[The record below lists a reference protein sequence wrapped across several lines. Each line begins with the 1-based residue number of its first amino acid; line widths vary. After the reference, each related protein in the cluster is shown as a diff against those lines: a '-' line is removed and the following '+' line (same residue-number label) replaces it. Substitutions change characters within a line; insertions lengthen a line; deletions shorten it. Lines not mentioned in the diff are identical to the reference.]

1 MRSCGISVLVDGGP
15 RDDFDYYDKGRL
27 TAQADKLLA
36 LNEDLGGK
44 GVRYMVSN
52 EWGAAHVN
60 EVQSKAFPEA
70 YASGQLKAYHVP
82 GNGMS
87 GMSPRLQ

>member
-1 MRSCGISVLVDGGP
+1 MRRVGKIPVQPAS
-15 RDDFDYYDKGRL
+15 DFYDENRL
-27 TAQADKLLA
+27 TTQTEKLLA
-36 LNEDLGGK
+36 LNEDLKGK
-44 GVRYMVSN
+44 GVRFMVSK

-60 EVQSKAFPEA
+60 EVLSKAFPEA

-87 GMSPRLQ
+87 GMGSWLQ

>member
-1 MRSCGISVLVDGGP
+1 
-15 RDDFDYYDKGRL
+15 
-27 TAQADKLLA
+27 
-36 LNEDLGGK
+36 
-44 GVRYMVSN
+44 MVSN

-60 EVQSKAFPEA
+60 EVLSKAFPEA

-87 GMSPRLQ
+87 GMSSWLQ